1 MATALE
7 TVKFAEGKL
16 LAAKTYFP
24 GSNEI
29 TRLEFIVEDLKSKL
43 TSEELTQHTTKV
55 VKTDADI
62 ESERVA
68 TVKAM
73 NENRDKPS
81 I

>member
-7 TVKFAEGKL
+7 TIKFAEGKL

-29 TRLEFIVEDLKSKL
+29 ARLEFIVEDLRSKL
-43 TSEELTQHTTKV
+43 TPEELIQHTTKII
-55 VKTDADI
+55 KTEDEI
-62 ESERVA
+62 EAERIA